1 MNNQTPLT
9 KRQNKRK
16 GLPFGKR
23 EKQEEFNFQHV
34 EFEGHFKKNQGSEF
48 RLEIKMEFLVGN

>member
-1 MNNQTPLT
+1 MNNQTSLT

-34 EFEGHFKKNQGSEF
+34 IFEGHFKKNKDLNSG
-48 RLEIKMEFLVGN
+48 